1 MKEREVMFTDIV
13 SVLEFESYDK
23 INRHL
28 TLGWILLGVF
38 SIQYSE
44 HGYTSRYS
52 IGWSR
57 KNGDIKYP
65 EKTQGELLLAEYENE
80 DCPF

>member
-28 TLGWILLGVF
+28 TLGWILLGL
-38 SIQYSE
+38 
-44 HGYTSRYS
+44 RL
-52 IGWSR
+52 
-57 KNGDIKYP
+57 NGDMCGLGFLIY
-65 EKTQGELLLAEYENE
+65 TN
-80 DCPF
+80 